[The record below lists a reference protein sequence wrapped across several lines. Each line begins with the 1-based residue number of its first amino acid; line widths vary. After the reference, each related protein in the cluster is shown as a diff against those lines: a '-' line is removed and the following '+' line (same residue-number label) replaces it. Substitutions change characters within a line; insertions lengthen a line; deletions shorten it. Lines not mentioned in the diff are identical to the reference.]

1 MQATLLNAERNGI
14 TGNRL
19 VVSSDNLIG
28 QGADETHQTVD
39 RCEVVLIG
47 DLFYDTEIAAD
58 LHPWIQRLARAGAE
72 VREDVSSVPVISG
85 AIYCNAKDCGSLCSG
100 ESEGANISSHYFAFC
115 PVQIY
120 IGDPGRHGITET
132 GVLSQM
138 ELRARYELPANV
150 CLENSGFSHANVWQ
164 FRLPSDEA

>member
-28 QGADETHQTVD
+28 QGTDETHQTVD

-72 VREDVSSVPVISG
+72 VR
-85 AIYCNAKDCGSLCSG
+85 
-100 ESEGANISSHYFAFC
+100 
-115 PVQIY
+115 
-120 IGDPGRHGITET
+120 
-132 GVLSQM
+132 
-138 ELRARYELPANV
+138 
-150 CLENSGFSHANVWQ
+150 
-164 FRLPSDEA
+164 